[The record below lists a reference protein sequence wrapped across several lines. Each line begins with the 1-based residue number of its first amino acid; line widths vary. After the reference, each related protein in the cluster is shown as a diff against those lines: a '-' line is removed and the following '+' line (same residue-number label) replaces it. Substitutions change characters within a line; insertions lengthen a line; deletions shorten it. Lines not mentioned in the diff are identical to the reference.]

1 MITEVIDEGSLVDSL
16 FPPDSAK
23 AMRIHFP
30 IFGSRDHR
38 CGETTLRFSPPAS
51 GILANGRGR
60 PALIGD
66 DLIPLAGIQS
76 IGTG

>member
-1 MITEVIDEGSLVDSL
+1 MRVSLVDT
-16 FPPDSAK
+16 
-23 AMRIHFP
+23 FP
-30 IFGSRDHR
+30 ISGSRDYR

-60 PALIGD
+60 SALIGD

-76 IGTG
+76 IGPVEVPPQMR